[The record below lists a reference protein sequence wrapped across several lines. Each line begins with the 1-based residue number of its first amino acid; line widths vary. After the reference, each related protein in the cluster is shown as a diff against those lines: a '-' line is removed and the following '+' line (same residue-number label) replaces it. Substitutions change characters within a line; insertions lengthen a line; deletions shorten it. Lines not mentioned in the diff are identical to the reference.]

1 MLSYRCFWCRFFI
14 YLPLLAYMFSFAN
27 GVVKG
32 LLHKK
37 RCLLFKK
44 RCCCEQSSP
53 LCTIKKGLYA
63 LFFV

>member
-1 MLSYRCFWCRFFI
+1 MLSNRCFWCRFFI

-37 RCLLFKK
+37 GAYCLKK
-44 RCCCEQSSP
+44 V
-53 LCTIKKGLYA
+53 LA
-63 LFFV
+63 V

>member
-37 RCLLFKK
+37 KCLLFKK
-44 RCCCEQSSP
+44 
-53 LCTIKKGLYA
+53 KGAVVNSHALYA
-63 LFFV
+63 Q

>member
-1 MLSYRCFWCRFFI
+1 MLSNRCFWCRFFI

-44 RCCCEQSSP
+44 GACC
-53 LCTIKKGLYA
+53 LKKAAVVNSQALYA
-63 LFFV
+63 Q

>member
-37 RCLLFKK
+37 KVFAVL
-44 RCCCEQSSP
+44 
-53 LCTIKKGLYA
+53 KKGAVVNSHA
-63 LFFV
+63 LCAQ

>member
-37 RCLLFKK
+37 KGACCL
-44 RCCCEQSSP
+44 
-53 LCTIKKGLYA
+53 KKGAVVNSQAPYA
-63 LFFV
+63 Q

>member
-37 RCLLFKK
+37 GACCLKK
-44 RCCCEQSSP
+44 SAVVNSQAP
-53 LCTIKKGLYA
+53 YA
-63 LFFV
+63 Q

>member
-1 MLSYRCFWCRFFI
+1 MISYRCFWCRFFI

-37 RCLLFKK
+37 KCLLFKK
-44 RCCCEQSSP
+44 KV
-53 LCTIKKGLYA
+53 LL
-63 LFFV
+63 

>member
-37 RCLLFKK
+37 GACYLKK
-44 RCCCEQSSP
+44 CAVVNSQAP
-53 LCTIKKGLYA
+53 YA
-63 LFFV
+63 Q